1 MKFLK
6 SSFSLHQQLYAIHA
20 IQSVEANYKTAAVG
34 AWRGQ
39 VTVNRV
45 CVKVLQVTDDTLA
58 AYRYKFDVNT
68 QCV

>member
-1 MKFLK
+1 MPYTRYSQLK
-6 SSFSLHQQLYAIHA
+6 QIIKQLQY
-20 IQSVEANYKTAAVG
+20 G

-68 QCV
+68 

>member
-1 MKFLK
+1 MEFLK
-6 SSFSLHQQLYAIHA
+6 SSFSPHQQLYVVHA

-68 QCV
+68 

>member
-1 MKFLK
+1 M
-6 SSFSLHQQLYAIHA
+6 YAIHA

-58 AYRYKFDVNT
+58 AYRYTVSLMST
-68 QCV
+68 LSVYELMQP